1 VPTTQRS
8 KYDPLIDRLAAEL
21 SNEASLSFQEVEELL
36 GEALPPAAY
45 AYKAWWANSATDPTH
60 SWARRWVALGWLA
73 QADLDAKRVEFRRRA
88 TDAPSAE
95 VRLAAMRPTRRQAVM
110 DLVAEAGIDV
120 SEWAFK
126 QSGVRLENPRA
137 NTRFQFNWS
146 FGSPAEGFVVCLWFD
161 SLEVRGDQIVSLNNV
176 NEHRRVLEGFRQQPG
191 IDGHKRRGLG
201 DQIARAREME
211 YALEEAWRRNQP
223 VRAILNVGDHKG
235 RDEINA
241 DAAKSEFRSLD
252 DQPWFVHGRD
262 ELVRWEL
269 VRGVPAGA
277 DDREPPI
284 PDEEDDSPGA
294 DDARRVAT
302 IRVRRGQPKFR
313 ADLIAAY
320 GGKCAVTGTRITE
333 LLEAAHIVPHV
344 QGVNYRVSNGM
355 LLRADIHTLY
365 DLHLLSVDEKGRV
378 QLSKQLALSEYRTY
392 HGAPLKVLPSTAA
405 QQPSPIG
412 LKTRH
417 DLFLAAEAVRPDL

>member
-1 VPTTQRS
+1 
-8 KYDPLIDRLAAEL
+8 
-21 SNEASLSFQEVEELL
+21 
-36 GEALPPAAY
+36 
-45 AYKAWWANSATDPTH
+45 
-60 SWARRWVALGWLA
+60 
-73 QADLDAKRVEFRRRA
+73 
-88 TDAPSAE
+88 
-95 VRLAAMRPTRRQAVM
+95 
-110 DLVAEAGIDV
+110 
-120 SEWAFK
+120 
-126 QSGVRLENPRA
+126 
-137 NTRFQFNWS
+137 
-146 FGSPAEGFVVCLWFD
+146 
-161 SLEVRGDQIVSLNNV
+161 
-176 NEHRRVLEGFRQQPG
+176 
-191 IDGHKRRGLG
+191 
-201 DQIARAREME
+201 ME

-365 DLHLLSVDEKGRV
+365 DLHLLSVDERGRV